1 MSDPYGII
9 EIYRKGGSIMA
20 SFLEDVN
27 QMVIDAVYQDI
38 AEQLLEDWI
47 NSNLDEGQYYADKQ
61 SNKNCDEGPEYAE
74 YEFMAYAS
82 PELKQQYN
90 EFYGYTEKDE
100 YYLC

>member
-1 MSDPYGII
+1 
-9 EIYRKGGSIMA
+9 MA

-61 SNKNCDEGPEYAE
+61 FAEMSGDEFIQDEFNKFYNIKEGDE
-74 YEFMAYAS
+74 
-82 PELKQQYN
+82 
-90 EFYGYTEKDE
+90 D
-100 YYLC
+100 YLC